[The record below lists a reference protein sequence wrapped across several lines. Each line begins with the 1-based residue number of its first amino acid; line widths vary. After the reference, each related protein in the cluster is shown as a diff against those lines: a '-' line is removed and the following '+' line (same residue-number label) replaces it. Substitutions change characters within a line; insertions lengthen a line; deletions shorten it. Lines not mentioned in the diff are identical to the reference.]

1 MFYCEQVIIVIIDN
15 LVVSERLSDITLV
28 NMFE

>member
-1 MFYCEQVIIVIIDN
+1 MFYCEQVMIVINDN